1 MATSQQKQEALWGW
15 FSQQKRKIAIAFSGG
30 VDSSVLAKSAVLA
43 FEQHFLSELPLAIL
57 AVSPT
62 VSSQEVQEAQQTAKE
77 ISIPLLIVP
86 TDELNDRQF
95 IKNDPQR
102 CYFCKKRRFSL
113 LLRHLKSYDPPND
126 LDHSYE
132 LLEGT
137 NADDSEDYRPGYR
150 AVQELKIISPF
161 LDLKI
166 KKSEIREWAIEWG
179 LSVAQKPSNPCLATR
194 IAYGLKINEERLRRI
209 EKAESFLRSLHFNN
223 FRVRMDSDLLA
234 RIEVPDDQFHS
245 FAPKEIRNKIIK
257 FFKEL
262 NFQFISVDLEAFRSG
277 KMNQF

>member
-1 MATSQQKQEALWGW
+1 MATSHPKQEALWDW

-43 FEQHFLSELPLAIL
+43 FEQHFLSEPPLAIL

-62 VSSQEVQEAQQTAKE
+62 VSSQEIQEAEQTAKE
-77 ISIPLLIVP
+77 ISIPLIIVP

-95 IKNDPQR
+95 VKNDLQR

-113 LLRHLKSYDPPND
+113 LLRYLQSYDAPND
-126 LDHSYE
+126 LENSYE

-137 NADDSEDYRPGYR
+137 NADDSEDYRPGRR
-150 AVQELKIISPF
+150 AVQELQIISPF

-194 IAYGLKINEERLRRI
+194 IAYGLQINEERLRRI
-209 EKAESFLRSLHFNN
+209 EKAENFLQSLHFNN
-223 FRVRMDSDLLA
+223 FRVRMDSDLSA

-245 FAPKEIRNKIIK
+245 FASKEIRNKIIK